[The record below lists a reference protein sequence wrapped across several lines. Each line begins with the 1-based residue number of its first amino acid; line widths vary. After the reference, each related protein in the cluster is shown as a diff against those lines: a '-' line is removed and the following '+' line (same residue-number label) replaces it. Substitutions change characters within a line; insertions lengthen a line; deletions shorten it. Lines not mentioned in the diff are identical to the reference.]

1 MWMWILIGLNII
13 TKANGYVNRVP
24 DTSCESMAVVH
35 RADNFIF
42 HPQTNKSPFEVDYKH
57 GKEGEPIT
65 VFLRRKQS
73 TTFRGFMLEAREKDK
88 DNNLPVGR
96 FILLDTN
103 SAQLMTCNDLPNSAV
118 THRNNQEKTLVQ
130 VNWTADGAEL
140 SIFFRTTFVE
150 SFDVFWENVDV
161 NVTLP
166 LYTTSTTAGTTEPS
180 TTTSTTKPSTT
191 AGTTEP
197 STTTSTTKPS
207 TTAGTTEPSTTTS
220 TTKPSTTAGTTE
232 PSTTTST
239 TKPSTTA
246 GTTEPSTTTSTTKPS
261 TTAGTTE
268 PNIMTTLCCT
278 TTSFI
283 PSRKIKYN
291 QTCNLCK
298 AAGISLNAFNNF
310 LDQVK
315 MVIHNIATV
324 TLSNSPACQ
333 CLNKVTKILC
343 CLLCAVAEISALVLF
358 CVDDAGN
365 VTVALVSVVTVI
377 DLIEL
382 VIVCLPIGPSNELNG
397 IFDLILKVCTVIC
410 EIFTI
415 AVIFTSVL
423 EDFGKSSWYLKVMKA
438 YTVWIFLFVIWVLIA
453 SIHRKKKTRK
463 IGEGWRNKTKKKKLS
478 TEVIV
483 IAASL
488 ILAIGT
494 MLFAIALTFGALR
507 GQ

>member
-166 LYTTSTTAGTTEPS
+166 LYTT
-180 TTTSTTKPSTT
+180 
-191 AGTTEP
+191 
-197 STTTSTTKPS
+197 S